1 MKNLKIVGGTLL
13 IAVALVLAF
22 LALFFPDNGMFTAL
36 WNAGV
41 FTFRAD
47 PSLMVVYIVSA
58 LSFVTGSVL
67 LARHFKKSK
76 GDV

>member
-1 MKNLKIVGGTLL
+1 MKNLKIVGGTSL
-13 IAVALVLAF
+13 IATALILTF

-36 WNAGV
+36 WNAGF

-47 PSLMVVYIVSA
+47 PSLMVIYIASA
-58 LSFVTGSVL
+58 LLFVTGSIL
-67 LARHFKKSK
+67 LPWHFQRNK

>member
-13 IAVALVLAF
+13 IAIALTLTF
-22 LALFFPDNGMFTAL
+22 LALFFPNNGMFTAL
-36 WNAGV
+36 WNTGV
-41 FTFRAD
+41 FTFRAA
-47 PSLMVVYIVSA
+47 PSLMVVYIASN

-67 LARHFKKSK
+67 LVRYFKKNK